1 MKYSQEEIIELEN
14 IVTLIDSKNKELF
27 NLKCDLE
34 IILKSDDL
42 GYPVE
47 FFFRGPTHT
56 FEVLT
61 STIIDFYNTKID
73 NLTNEIESLEKRLQ
87 KLVK

>member
-1 MKYSQEEIIELEN
+1 MKYSQEEIIEMEN
-14 IVTLIDSKNKELF
+14 IVTLIDSKDKELF

-34 IILKSDDL
+34 FILKSDDL
-42 GYPVE
+42 AYPVE
-47 FFFRGPTHT
+47 FFFRGTTHT

-61 STIIDFYNTKID
+61 SNIIDFYNTKID

-87 KLVK
+87 ELVK